1 VITIPGLAVV
11 INGIAP
17 AGPTDAGYEYRTIA
31 LDAERAW
38 KMREPLE
45 RALSW
50 PKGSEQELWWL
61 GAYYAARDAS

>member
-1 VITIPGLAVV
+1 MKACFT
-11 INGIAP
+11 AP
-17 AGPTDAGYEYRTIA
+17 ALALNPAEFPTDPGYEYRTIA

-50 PKGSEQELWWL
+50 PKGSKQEMWWL
-61 GAYYAARDAS
+61 GAYYAAGDAS